1 MSNNEDFKIEV
12 RKRIE
17 TTKDNLPKQKEE
29 LKLKLSEYGSIEFM
43 ANLAIKETYD
53 QSSIH
58 HNPSNS
64 MSENPLVVF
73 SLGLFLSNDI
83 TCQCQFLLS

>member
-17 TTKDNLPKQKEE
+17 TTKDDLPKQKEE
-29 LKLKLSEYGSIEFM
+29 LKLSEYGFIEFM

-58 HNPSNS
+58 HNPSNPLS
-64 MSENPLVVF
+64 KNPFVVF

>member
-29 LKLKLSEYGSIEFM
+29 LKLSEYGSIEFM